1 MIRNYCSGDIRKLT
15 EIYNWYVLNSTAT
28 FDTEPITDA
37 GMCDKIESILLK
49 FPCLVFEEKGI
60 VIGYAFA
67 HLWKAKPAYSKTL
80 ETTIYIDHNHLRQG
94 IGRKLMEELIFS
106 CRQLEYRALI
116 ACITQDNNGSIR
128 LHEALGFRKV
138 SHFEKV
144 GEKFGLQLNVED
156 FELFL

>member
-1 MIRNYCSGDIRKLT
+1 MIRNYWSGDIKQLT
-15 EIYNWYVLNSTAT
+15 EIYNWYVVNSTAT
-28 FDTEPITDA
+28 FDTEPITEA
-37 GMCDKIESILLK
+37 GMCDKIESIRLK

-94 IGRKLMEELIFS
+94 IGSKLMEELIS
-106 CRQLEYRALI
+106 RCRLGGYRALI
-116 ACITQDNNGSIR
+116 ACITQGNDGSIR
-128 LHEALGFRKV
+128 LHEALGFNKV

-144 GEKFGLQLNVED
+144 GEKFGRQLDVED
-156 FELFL
+156 FELLL